1 LEKLDKFV
9 KIIFMASNLEK
20 YKNDLDKLIELCKL
34 LRLGLGKE
42 TDKENFIN
50 YYKKNTM
57 ILKN

>member
-1 LEKLDKFV
+1 
-9 KIIFMASNLEK
+9 MASNLEK